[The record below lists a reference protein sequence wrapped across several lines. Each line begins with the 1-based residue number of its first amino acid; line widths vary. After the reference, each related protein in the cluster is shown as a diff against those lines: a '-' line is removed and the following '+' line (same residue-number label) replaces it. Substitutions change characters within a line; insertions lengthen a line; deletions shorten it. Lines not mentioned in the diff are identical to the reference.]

1 MKTLT
6 AGLVLSL
13 FFFGNVSA
21 VSTPAGFAVPAGV
34 PNTTEYSSWQSTGQ
48 TIQTSYG
55 SVSTTR
61 TRVCSWSRT
70 YKQYGS
76 AGTVISQ
83 GTQNKT
89 TMSPPAIS
97 MAGDSIQPG
106 ACATP

>member
-6 AGLVLSL
+6 AGFVLSML
-13 FFFGNVSA
+13 FLGNVSA
-21 VSTPAGFAVPAGV
+21 VSTPMGFAVPAGV
-34 PNTTEYSSWQSTGQ
+34 PNTTEYGQWEPRGQ
-48 TIQTSYG
+48 TIQTSQG

-76 AGTVISQ
+76 AGTVVSQ

-106 ACATP
+106 QCANP